1 MRKRRHVTRLIK
13 SNFFA
18 YRWEQRPSWCWLRS
32 SAACDLWFRV
42 GAVGVEAVPDASG
55 GPRSSVQLVRRYTG
69 YGGVFRPR
77 SRASPDAAWWRTA
90 PASAL
95 QLTEPSSDVNKTKFL
110 RPRPR
115 PNHQNNKTKTTGSKQ
130 RHLADLTFR
139 QVNQHISK
147 MDGRNLLKFCMWY
160 ATKRH
165 LVTLNCVG
173 GIRFITILYQGG
185 TD

>member
-1 MRKRRHVTRLIK
+1 LIK
-13 SNFFA
+13 SNFLA
-18 YRWEQRPSWCWLRS
+18 YRWEQRRSWCSLRS

-42 GAVGVEAVPDASG
+42 AAVGVDAVPDASG

-77 SRASPDAAWWRTA
+77 SRASPGVAWWRTA

-139 QVNQHISK
+139 QVNQHLKNGWTKSAEILHVVRHQATPG
-147 MDGRNLLKFCMWY
+147 DARLRGRNTIY
-160 ATKRH
+160 
-165 LVTLNCVG
+165 ND
-173 GIRFITILYQGG
+173 FIPRRN
-185 TD
+185 